1 MRELTVA
8 VVIVSYRSAALAI
21 ECLRSLLV
29 ERSAGGL
36 NIRAVVIDNASGD
49 HPLIAR
55 AVAENGWGSWV
66 MPVLAP
72 RNGGFA
78 YGNNLGIRHALQSGP
93 ADYVYL
99 LNPDTQVRTGAIAT
113 LVRFLESQPRIGIA
127 GSSFEN
133 EDGGEWPIAFRFPSL
148 VSELSQAL
156 GFGPLIRLLDRWSVA
171 REMSQAARQQVDWI
185 CGASMMIRIAVLEA
199 IGGLDEGYFL
209 YFEETDFCLRARRA
223 GFPTWYLPESRV
235 MHVGGQS
242 TGVTERNTAAKRLP
256 AYWFDSRRRYFAKA
270 FGTAHAMAIDLVVVV
285 AYPLG
290 WLKRFVLR
298 QRRQT
303 VPHYYRDFIRGSVLR
318 ARNRSFGRLDDPP
331 RLTRRA
337 HGA

>member
-1 MRELTVA
+1 MPELTVA
-8 VVIVSYRSAALAI
+8 VVIVSYRSAELAI
-21 ECLRSLLV
+21 ECLRSLLA
-29 ERSAGGL
+29 ERADDGL

-49 HPLIAR
+49 HASIAR
-55 AVAENGWGSWV
+55 AVEESGWGSWV
-66 MPVLAP
+66 TAVLAP

-93 ADYVYL
+93 VDYVYL
-99 LNPDTQVRTGAIAT
+99 LNPDTQLRAGAIAT
-113 LVRFLESQPRIGIA
+113 LVRFLESQPHIGIA

-133 EDGGEWPIAFRFPSL
+133 GDGSEWPISFRFPSL
-148 VSELSQAL
+148 ASELSQAL
-156 GFGPLIRLLDRWSVA
+156 DFGPLIRLLDRWAVA
-171 REMSQAARQQVDWI
+171 REMSQTARQQVDWI
-185 CGASMMIRIAVLEA
+185 CGASMMIRMAVFEA

-223 GFPTWYLPESRV
+223 GFPTWYVPDSRV
-235 MHVGGQS
+235 MHVGGHS

-256 AYWFDSRRRYFAKA
+256 PYWFDSRRRYFVKA
-270 FGTAHAMAIDLVVVV
+270 FGTAHAMAIDLVVLL

-298 QRRQT
+298 QRRQN

-331 RLTRRA
+331 PLTHSA
-337 HGA
+337 HSA